1 MIGRLVSILA
11 KGAVA
16 ALIGLGGTALMAQGA
31 EAKGPPYKIFLSMSY
46 VGNDWQTES
55 GNIVAAMAKFYS
67 DKVEFATQVAGTNA
81 QAQIQQINAMVQSGA
96 DAIVMFPIS
105 PTALN
110 ATIKAACAKG
120 VKIFTYE
127 AAVTE
132 PCAYNL
138 TIDEAEMGT
147 KTAEWLVKEIGG
159 KGNIVMVTGVPGT
172 STDTIRNQSAMKVFA
187 QHPDVKIIATVNGM
201 WSQATAR
208 SELSKVIA
216 THPWS
221 EINGVW
227 AQVGCMAAAM
237 MQDEAGI
244 ADKDKVPC
252 TDEAFNGVRIQML
265 PASTEVEG
273 ASGAY
278 RAMGLRAMSYG
289 APLYQ
294 GGLQL
299 KRALELLENG
309 KEPPHDAFV
318 PLPIVT
324 PENVKLCK
332 GGSWQEL
339 ADGCNT
345 FTPKQVSN
353 PAWFTE
359 IYSAETPEIGFNA
372 AVDGTPEQKK

>member
-1 MIGRLVSILA
+1 MITKLAANLVGGALA
-11 KGAVA
+11 TLV
-16 ALIGLGGTALMAQGA
+16 GLGAGSLVPSKA

-55 GNIVAAMAKFYS
+55 GNIVAAMAKYYS
-67 DKVEFATQVAGTNA
+67 DKVQFSTQVAGTNA

-147 KTAEWLVKEIGG
+147 KTAEWLVKEIDG

-172 STDTIRNQSAMKVFA
+172 STDTIRNESAMKVFKRY
-187 QHPDVKIIATVNGM
+187 PDIKIIATVNGM

-208 SELSKVIA
+208 AELSKVIA

-221 EINGVW
+221 EINGIW
-227 AQVGCMAAAM
+227 AQVGCMASAM

-244 ADKDKVPC
+244 ADKNKVPC

-265 PASTEVEG
+265 PTGTQVDG
-273 ASGAY
+273 ASDAY
-278 RAMGLRAMSYG
+278 RPMGLRAMSYG

-299 KRALELLENG
+299 KRALELLETG

-324 PENVKLCK
+324 PDTVKVCK

-339 ADGCNT
+339 ADGCNA

-359 IYSAETPEIGFNA
+359 IYSPETPEIGFNA
-372 AVDGTPEQKK
+372 ALDGTPEPKK